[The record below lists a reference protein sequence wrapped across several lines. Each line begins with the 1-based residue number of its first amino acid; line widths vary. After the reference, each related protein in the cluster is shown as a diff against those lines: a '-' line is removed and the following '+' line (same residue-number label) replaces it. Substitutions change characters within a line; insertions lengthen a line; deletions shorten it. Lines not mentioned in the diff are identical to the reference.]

1 MKYRKKPVV
10 VEVVKFDCVVWA
22 EEVSKGGRSETYPM
36 VSLGL
41 VRGWAVPIIETLEGD
56 LQVLDGD
63 FIIEGVEGEHYA
75 CKPDIFE
82 KTYELYSLQ

>member
-10 VEVVKFDCVVWA
+10 VEVVKFDFTVWS
-22 EEVSKGGRSETYPM
+22 EEISKGERSETYPM

-41 VRGWAVPIIETLEGD
+41 VRWWAVPVIETLEGD
-56 LQVLDGD
+56 LQVTDGD
-63 FIIEGVEGEHYA
+63 FIIEGVEGEYYA

-82 KTYELYSLQ
+82 KTYELYSE